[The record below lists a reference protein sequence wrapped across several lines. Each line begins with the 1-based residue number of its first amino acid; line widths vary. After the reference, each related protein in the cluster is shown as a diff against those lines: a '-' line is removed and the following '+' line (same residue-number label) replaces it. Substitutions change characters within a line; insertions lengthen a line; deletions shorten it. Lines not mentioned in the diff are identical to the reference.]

1 MKKGCAFV
9 LTAVLMLALTG
20 CSTFKEQQTE
30 TEVAANIFEEFSDP
44 LDNGKPDI
52 YLITKGYDSFYW
64 DTLRAGATDAA
75 RENDCNLYV
84 AGIPNETYPEYLVE
98 LMQDAIDAKAD
109 AVIVSPVDI
118 PQIIKASEQVKEAG
132 IPLIFVDTI
141 LNGVDFDVCVA
152 TDNMQAGRMAA
163 KEMVR
168 LLHQNGR
175 HDTEYLTIGIEISST
190 ESQTIQERLAGFQEY
205 WCNYAPKSWKV
216 LEDIKINRGDTRLA
230 EQQGYQFMDASTEL
244 AGLVGLNNS
253 STVGLAQSVQNRQ
266 RADLALAG
274 FDGSDEIRQLIRS
287 DEYCAASIVQQQYEM
302 GYDSVEQALKL
313 IAGDVLE
320 YRYVDTGVVQMNHDN
335 VDSLRIQKILGEQ

>member
-9 LTAVLMLALTG
+9 LTAVLLLMLTG

-30 TEVAANIFEEFSDP
+30 IAANTFEQFSDP

-64 DTLRAGATDAA
+64 DTLREGATDAA
-75 RENDCNLYV
+75 KENDCNLYV
-84 AGIPNETYPEYLVE
+84 AGTQNEASPEYLAE
-98 LMQDAIDAKAD
+98 LMQDAMDAKAD

-118 PQIIKASEQVKEAG
+118 PQIVEASEQVKEAG
-132 IPLIFVDTI
+132 IPLIFVDTL
-141 LNGVDFDVCVA
+141 LNGVDFDVCFA

-205 WCNYAPKSWKV
+205 WCNYAPKSWKM
-216 LEDIKINRGDTRLA
+216 LENIEINQGDTKLA
-230 EQQGYQFMDASTEL
+230 EQQGYQFMDVSTDL

-253 STVGLAQSVQNRQ
+253 STVGLAQSVHKRQ
-266 RADLALAG
+266 RADLALVG
-274 FDGSDEIRQLIRS
+274 FDDSDEIKQLIRN

-320 YRYVDTGVVQMNHDN
+320 YRYVDTGVVQAHSNCW
-335 VDSLRIQKILGEQ
+335 VPRSE